1 MSKATN
7 DRQRRKADLIQ
18 FLRTIQRPDQPID
31 DIDEDRHLTESGLID
46 SLAVLQIVAYLE
58 QTYHIDFQ
66 DQGIDPGDLASVASI
81 LELIERKTA
90 GQE

>member
-1 MSKATN
+1 MREATN
-7 DRQRRKADLIQ
+7 DRQQRKATLIQ
-18 FLRTIQRPDQPID
+18 FLRTIQRPDHPID
-31 DIDEDRHLTESGLID
+31 DIDEHRHLTESGLID

-66 DQGIDPGDLASVASI
+66 DQGIDPGDLTSVASI
-81 LELIERKTA
+81 LGLIERKTA